1 MKKKRI
7 FGLAGLAAV
16 VLAAGASIYYT
27 ISHHGSKGNGDLK
40 VVTSFYPVYEFTKQ
54 VVGDEGEV
62 SYLIP
67 AGSEAHDFQPST
79 KNVADIEKA
88 DTFVYLNENMET
100 WVPKVEKSINT
111 KNTKVIKASQ
121 GMVLL
126 PGTEEEDHDHGGEE
140 HHHEYDPHVWLSP
153 KRSQKLVETIRDGLI
168 AQHPDKKAV
177 FTTNA
182 EKYLKKLKTL
192 DKEYTEA
199 LSQAKQKSFVTQ
211 HSAFAYLALDY
222 GLTQVPISGVSAE
235 SDPSAKRIASLSK
248 YVKEYDINYIY
259 FEENASSSVAKT
271 LANEVGVKTAVLNP
285 IESLT
290 KEQLKKGEDYV
301 SVMTENLKNL
311 RLTTDVEGK
320 AIQPETGSDDK
331 KTVQN
336 GYFDDKDVKDRKLS
350 DWSGEWQSVYP
361 YLQDGTLDQVFEYKS
376 LLNKDKTAQEYK
388 EYYTK
393 GYQTDVS
400 KIAIDGKKMTM
411 TFTKNDGSSVTHTYR
426 YDGYKIL
433 TYASGKKGVRY
444 LFTATDSQAADNPYQ
459 YVQFSDHQI
468 DPTTSAHFHI
478 FFGNSSQDEILK
490 EMDNWPTY
498 YPEKLSGLEI
508 AQEMVSH

>member
-7 FGLAGLAAV
+7 FGLAGIAAV
-16 VLAAGASIYYT
+16 VLAAGAGIYYT
-27 ISHHGSKGNGDLK
+27 TSHHGSKGNSDLK

-111 KNTKVIKASQ
+111 KNTKIIKASQ

-126 PGTEEEDHDHGGEE
+126 PGIEEEDHDHGGEE

-320 AIQPETGSDDK
+320 AIQPETGSRQSRNHFPFYSDNCLFRTLDALCRGRTDPGIYCVHRRSAASDS
-331 KTVQN
+331 TVCPPGCICVRWYALLLCVCQSDLCN
-336 GYFDDKDVKDRKLS
+336 GAALQAHWKSACRCPGHPADPWFFRNLS
-350 DWSGEWQSVYP
+350 DRDDTGLFPETASASAV
-361 YLQDGTLDQVFEYKS
+361 
-376 LLNKDKTAQEYK
+376 LLRNW
-388 EYYTK
+388 
-393 GYQTDVS
+393 
-400 KIAIDGKKMTM
+400 
-411 TFTKNDGSSVTHTYR
+411 R
-426 YDGYKIL
+426 Y
-433 TYASGKKGVRY
+433 A
-444 LFTATDSQAADNPYQ
+444 
-459 YVQFSDHQI
+459 
-468 DPTTSAHFHI
+468 
-478 FFGNSSQDEILK
+478 
-490 EMDNWPTY
+490 
-498 YPEKLSGLEI
+498 
-508 AQEMVSH
+508 

>member
-7 FGLAGLAAV
+7 FGLAGLAAI
-16 VLAAGASIYYT
+16 VLAAGAGIYYT
-27 ISHHGSKGNGDLK
+27 TSQHSSKDNGDMK

-100 WVPKVEKSINT
+100 WVPKVEKTINT
-111 KNTKVIKASQ
+111 KHTKVIKASK

-126 PGTEEEDHDHGGEE
+126 PGIEEEEHEHGEE
-140 HHHEYDPHVWLSP
+140 GHHHEYDPHLWLS
-153 KRSQKLVETIRDGLI
+153 DGLI

-182 EKYLKKLKTL
+182 EKYLKKLQTL

-248 YVKEYDINYIY
+248 YVSEYNINYIY

-290 KEQLKKGEDYV
+290 KDQLKKGENYV
-301 SVMTENLKNL
+301 SIMNENLKNL

-320 AIQPETGSDDK
+320 AIQPESGSDDK

-336 GYFDDKDVKDRKLS
+336 GYFDDKDVKDRKLT
-350 DWSGEWQSVYP
+350 DWSGDWQSVYP

-376 LLNKDKTAQEYK
+376 LMNKDKTAQEYK
-388 EYYTK
+388 DYYTK

-400 KIAIDGKKMTM
+400 KISIDGKKMTM
-411 TFTKNDGSSVTHTYR
+411 TFTKTDGSSVTHTYR
-426 YDGYKIL
+426 YDGYKVL

-468 DPTTSAHFHI
+468 DSTTSAHFHI

-498 YPEKLSGLEI
+498 YPAKLSGFDI
-508 AQEMVSH
+508 AQEMISH

>member
-7 FGLAGLAAV
+7 FGIAGLAAV
-16 VLAAGASIYYT
+16 VLAASAGIYYT
-27 ISHHGSKGNGDLK
+27 TSQHDSKGNGDLK

-54 VVGDEGEV
+54 IVGDEGEV

-100 WVPKVEKSINT
+100 WVPKIEKTINT
-111 KNTKVIKASQ
+111 KNTKVIEASK

-153 KRSQKLVETIRDGLI
+153 KRSQKLVKTIRDGLI

-182 EKYLKKLKTL
+182 EKYLKKLQAL

-199 LSQAKQKSFVTQ
+199 LSHTKQKSFVTQ
-211 HSAFAYLALDY
+211 HAAFAYLALDY

-301 SVMTENLKNL
+301 SVMT
-311 RLTTDVEGK
+311 
-320 AIQPETGSDDK
+320 
-331 KTVQN
+331 
-336 GYFDDKDVKDRKLS
+336 
-350 DWSGEWQSVYP
+350 
-361 YLQDGTLDQVFEYKS
+361 
-376 LLNKDKTAQEYK
+376 
-388 EYYTK
+388 
-393 GYQTDVS
+393 
-400 KIAIDGKKMTM
+400 
-411 TFTKNDGSSVTHTYR
+411 
-426 YDGYKIL
+426 
-433 TYASGKKGVRY
+433 
-444 LFTATDSQAADNPYQ
+444 
-459 YVQFSDHQI
+459 
-468 DPTTSAHFHI
+468 
-478 FFGNSSQDEILK
+478 
-490 EMDNWPTY
+490 
-498 YPEKLSGLEI
+498 
-508 AQEMVSH
+508 

>member
-16 VLAAGASIYYT
+16 VLAAGAGIYYT
-27 ISHHGSKGNGDLK
+27 TSHHGSKGNGDLK

-199 LSQAKQKSFVTQ
+199 FSQAKQKSFVTQ
-211 HSAFAYLALDY
+211 HAAFAL
-222 GLTQVPISGVSAE
+222 PC
-235 SDPSAKRIASLSK
+235 
-248 YVKEYDINYIY
+248 
-259 FEENASSSVAKT
+259 
-271 LANEVGVKTAVLNP
+271 
-285 IESLT
+285 
-290 KEQLKKGEDYV
+290 
-301 SVMTENLKNL
+301 L
-311 RLTTDVEGK
+311 RLRFD
-320 AIQPETGSDDK
+320 TG
-331 KTVQN
+331 TN
-336 GYFDDKDVKDRKLS
+336 FRC
-350 DWSGEWQSVYP
+350 
-361 YLQDGTLDQVFEYKS
+361 
-376 LLNKDKTAQEYK
+376 
-388 EYYTK
+388 
-393 GYQTDVS
+393 
-400 KIAIDGKKMTM
+400 
-411 TFTKNDGSSVTHTYR
+411 
-426 YDGYKIL
+426 
-433 TYASGKKGVRY
+433 
-444 LFTATDSQAADNPYQ
+444 
-459 YVQFSDHQI
+459 FS
-468 DPTTSAHFHI
+468 
-478 FFGNSSQDEILK
+478 
-490 EMDNWPTY
+490 
-498 YPEKLSGLEI
+498 
-508 AQEMVSH
+508 

>member
-1 MKKKRI
+1 MKRKRI
-7 FGLAGLAAV
+7 FGLAGLAAI
-16 VLAAGASIYYT
+16 VLAAGAGIYYT
-27 ISHHGSKGNGDLK
+27 TSQHSSKDNGDMK

-67 AGSEAHDFQPST
+67 AGTEAHDFQPST

-100 WVPKVEKSINT
+100 WVPKVEKTINT
-111 KNTKVIKASQ
+111 KHTKVIKASK

-126 PGTEEEDHDHGGEE
+126 PGIEEEEHEHGEE
-140 HHHEYDPHVWLSP
+140 GHHHEYDPHLWLSP
-153 KRSQKLVETIRDGLI
+153 KRAQKLVETIRDGLI

-182 EKYLKKLKTL
+182 EKYLKKLQTL

-248 YVKEYDINYIY
+248 YVSEYNINYIY

-290 KEQLKKGEDYV
+290 KDQLKKGENYV
-301 SVMTENLKNL
+301 SIMNEN
-311 RLTTDVEGK
+311 
-320 AIQPETGSDDK
+320 
-331 KTVQN
+331 
-336 GYFDDKDVKDRKLS
+336 
-350 DWSGEWQSVYP
+350 
-361 YLQDGTLDQVFEYKS
+361 
-376 LLNKDKTAQEYK
+376 
-388 EYYTK
+388 
-393 GYQTDVS
+393 
-400 KIAIDGKKMTM
+400 
-411 TFTKNDGSSVTHTYR
+411 
-426 YDGYKIL
+426 
-433 TYASGKKGVRY
+433 
-444 LFTATDSQAADNPYQ
+444 
-459 YVQFSDHQI
+459 
-468 DPTTSAHFHI
+468 
-478 FFGNSSQDEILK
+478 FF
-490 EMDNWPTY
+490 
-498 YPEKLSGLEI
+498 
-508 AQEMVSH
+508 V